1 MGVKRNPLR
10 MAWSLGR
17 YIVDFAA
24 GLLAGNPP
32 MLSVIIMSVAVGFLL
47 DRLPARAA
55 LTSLRLE

>member
-1 MGVKRNPLR
+1 VVVKGNPLR

-24 GLLAGNPP
+24 GLLAANPP

-47 DRLPARAA
+47 DRLPARPS

>member
-1 MGVKRNPLR
+1 

-47 DRLPARAA
+47 DRLPARPS